1 MNSAAG
7 VGDAAEGV
15 RDVKEGSEEKYKLQ
29 NYAQN
34 FSDRR

>member
-7 VGDAAEGV
+7 VGDAAEEV
-15 RDVKEGSEEKYKLQ
+15 RDVKEGNEEKYNLQ
-29 NYAQN
+29 NYDQN

>member
-7 VGDAAEGV
+7 VGDAAEEV